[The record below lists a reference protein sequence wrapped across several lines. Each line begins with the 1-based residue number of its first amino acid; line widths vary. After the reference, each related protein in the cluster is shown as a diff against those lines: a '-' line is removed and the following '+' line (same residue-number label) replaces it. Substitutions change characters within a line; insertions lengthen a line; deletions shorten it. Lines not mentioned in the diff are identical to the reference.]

1 MIPTGPQLPATV
13 YLPAVAEIDNQ
24 TLRKA
29 LGGQSRAVLSQ
40 WRAKYGLPRPS
51 SRRHGG
57 GSCTFTRTA
66 DVAAWCAARNCR
78 ISWI

>member
-1 MIPTGPQLPATV
+1 MINPGPQLPATV

-24 TLRKA
+24 TVGEA

-51 SRRHGG
+51 PRRHGNG
-57 GSCTFTRTA
+57 NSTFTRTA
-66 DVAAWCAARNCR
+66 DLAAWLNGRAAVQ
-78 ISWI
+78 WI